1 MPPDLRLA
9 HTSLTTSTGQRV
21 DISVQP
27 EGRHC
32 AGRALR
38 WRGGVYDVE
47 LPEIEAV
54 KLLQVLLSHFAAPET
69 SRPSPGRVTRLS
81 MDVTLEAAAAEHPR
95 RTAETCR
102 LFGLALA
109 RLCAGEAEGLVADE
123 TGERRVA
130 WRLTGPVGRS
140 SRKRADGA

>member
-9 HTSLTTSTGQRV
+9 HTGLTTTTGQRV
-21 DISVQP
+21 DVSVQP
-27 EGRHC
+27 EGRHHK
-32 AGRALR
+32 GRVLR
-38 WRGGVYDVE
+38 WHGGVYDVE
-47 LPEIEAV
+47 LPDAEAL
-54 KLLQVLLSHFAAPET
+54 KLLQVLLAHYAVPET
-69 SRPSPGRVTRLS
+69 TRPPPGRVTRLTVEVALQ
-81 MDVTLEAAAAEHPR
+81 DAAAEAPR

-130 WRLTGPVGRS
+130 WRFTAPTWRRAASRVGET
-140 SRKRADGA
+140 

>member
-9 HTSLTTSTGQRV
+9 HTGVVTSTGQRV
-21 DISVQP
+21 DVSVQP

-32 AGRALR
+32 LGRALR

-47 LPEIEAV
+47 LPEAEAV
-54 KLLQVLLSHFAAPET
+54 KLLQLLLAHFAAPET
-69 SRPSPGRVTRLS
+69 SRPSPGRVMRLT

-95 RTAETCR
+95 RTAEACR

-109 RLCAGEAEGLVADE
+109 RLCSGEAEGLVADDS
-123 TGERRVA
+123 GERRVA
-130 WRLTGPVGRS
+130 WRLTGPAR
-140 SRKRADGA
+140 RDPRRRAESG